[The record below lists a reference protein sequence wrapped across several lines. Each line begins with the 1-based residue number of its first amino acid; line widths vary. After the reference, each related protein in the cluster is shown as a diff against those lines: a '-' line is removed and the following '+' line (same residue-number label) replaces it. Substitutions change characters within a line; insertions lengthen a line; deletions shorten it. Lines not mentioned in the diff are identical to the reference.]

1 MRSSYKL
8 SNESVVAEFIGTDDL
23 VIALDQIIPSHE
35 KESLAEPS
43 VSVRKNTA
51 SGKFELSGSGL
62 HQPFTCEDP
71 VNAVCGITSGL
82 IGRYAQRVND
92 KLCFHAAAVI
102 FKGKAFLIPSTYKSG
117 KSAFCLAW
125 LQSGEDILT
134 DDATIVEPS
143 SLQVQSFGL
152 PLCIRNSLL
161 KSASHAKRTFVD
173 NNTILSGKHLTYIK
187 HSNMHTD
194 RHYPFG
200 GWIFLS
206 RQHDG
211 DVSIRSVA
219 PGSVLQQI
227 IWQNFARNMLPSV
240 ISKYGSE
247 LATKFPI
254 LSLSYSEA
262 DDVIP
267 MLKDALAINP
277 DSTKI
282 EAPAVTFKTEFSQS
296 DHVSVLMTEAGG
308 IVSDDRKGRV
318 YSFNHVA
325 LQFWYLMTS
334 NTDPEDAATIL
345 GELYPQMSI
354 EIVLKDFNAFKTKLI
369 DLDLLQT
376 HMFVDDPNSAV

>member
-1 MRSSYKL
+1 
-8 SNESVVAEFIGTDDL
+8 
-23 VIALDQIIPSHE
+23 
-35 KESLAEPS
+35 
-43 VSVRKNTA
+43 
-51 SGKFELSGSGL
+51 
-62 HQPFTCEDP
+62 
-71 VNAVCGITSGL
+71 
-82 IGRYAQRVND
+82 
-92 KLCFHAAAVI
+92 
-102 FKGKAFLIPSTYKSG
+102 
-117 KSAFCLAW
+117 
-125 LQSGEDILT
+125 
-134 DDATIVEPS
+134 
-143 SLQVQSFGL
+143 
-152 PLCIRNSLL
+152 
-161 KSASHAKRTFVD
+161 
-173 NNTILSGKHLTYIK
+173 
-187 HSNMHTD
+187 MHTD

-206 RQHDG
+206 RQHGG
-211 DVSIRSVA
+211 DVSIRNVA

-277 DSTKI
+277 DSTQI

-334 NTDPEDAATIL
+334 NTDPEDAAAIL
-345 GELYPQMSI
+345 GELYPQMAI
-354 EIVLKDFNAFKTKLI
+354 EIVLNDFNAFKTKLI

-376 HMFVDDPNSAV
+376 HMIADDPNSAV